1 MRLSSCG
8 HLRGGGGAAE
18 FLREDMVEASPM
30 VWLIQV
36 DGFVLDA
43 RHVPVE
49 IQVQAFE
56 KGIIP
61 YIPALG
67 PDGTAAF
74 LDEIGNVRS

>member
-1 MRLSSCG
+1 MDW
-8 HLRGGGGAAE
+8 GAAE
-18 FLREDMVEASPM
+18 FLREAMVGASPM

-49 IQVQAFE
+49 IQAQAFE

-61 YIPALG
+61 YIPPLG
-67 PDGTAAF
+67 RDGTAA
-74 LDEIGNVRS
+74 LLNEIGG

>member
-1 MRLSSCG
+1 MCVAWETR
-8 HLRGGGGAAE
+8 A
-18 FLREDMVEASPM
+18 FP
-30 VWLIQV
+30 WV

-43 RHVPVE
+43 RHVPAE

-67 PDGTAAF
+67 RDGTAA
-74 LDEIGNVRS
+74 LLNEIGG